1 MSEPVPKLSPK
12 IHCSRFRCM
21 VQLRFHAS
29 FHSSSFP
36 AQINADGGT
45 GQIMDFSLAAAAA
58 AAVYSGSR
66 DRRLGKTD
74 LKVLPS
80 LSVQIFL

>member
-1 MSEPVPKLSPK
+1 
-12 IHCSRFRCM
+12 M

-58 AAVYSGSR
+58 AAAVYSGSR